1 MLNKKNIFKIFLGTC
16 ILFKSLTGA
25 EIGEVESI
33 TGNAQVKVNGS
44 MINSFIFTF
53 DKKPIIDEKEIKV
66 EYNGP
71 KGKKTYFD
79 PKLGKNITIELTG
92 EEVYQADIIEINIKG
107 NSLEI
112 LTTDVPTMNNYI
124 ITIGDRK
131 FEKNENIRVI
141 SPESDKFTYHT
152 YKDDKVEFNYR
163 LYTPQNK
170 GKEKLPIIL
179 ALHGSGECADRK
191 NYDNN
196 SHLIANRMILSWS
209 DEKFQKN
216 NPAYIIAPQFP
227 SLEASYD
234 TLNYQK
240 AFINIIEEIVKN
252 GNGDKNRV
260 YASTLSMGSRIFY
273 NLIGNFPE
281 YFSAA
286 HINCGNPAD
295 AKIENVKNM
304 PLHIIHAE
312 NDTTVQT
319 QFSIDTFTKL
329 YSLGNKNIRLTLYPE
344 KEMKDRNVA
353 DMHCPWEIS
362 NEEKENLEWIFSF
375 DKSQIIEKPK
385 KLSGNIFD
393 TFIFDKIIYVPL
405 FEVTKK
411 IGYTHT
417 IDEINNVIIFKN
429 KENKFVKVNLIKDDV
444 PILIKDGIIY
454 VQFDIFSK
462 KFDCRV
468 ELINMKESL
477 KLKLTKK

>member
-1 MLNKKNIFKIFLGTC
+1 MLKKRNIFKVFLGTC

-25 EIGEVESI
+25 EIGEAESI
-33 TGNAQVKVNGS
+33 VANAQVKINGS
-44 MINSFIFTF
+44 MINSFVFTF
-53 DKKPIIDEKEIKV
+53 DKKPIVDKKEIKI

-79 PKLGKNITIELTG
+79 PNLGKNVTIELTG
-92 EEVYQADIIEINIKG
+92 EELYQADIREISIKG
-107 NSLEI
+107 NTLEI
-112 LTTDVPTMNNYI
+112 ITTNVPTMNNYTI
-124 ITIGDRK
+124 IIGDRK
-131 FEKNENIRVI
+131 FEKNKNIRVI
-141 SPESDKFTYHT
+141 SPDSDKFTYHT

-163 LYTPQNK
+163 LYTPQNI

-191 NYDNN
+191 DYDNN
-196 SHLIANRMILSWS
+196 SHLIVNRMILSWS
-209 DEKFQKN
+209 DEEFQKN

-240 AFINIIEEIVKN
+240 AFINIIEGIIKS

-295 AKIENVKNM
+295 AKIENVKSM

-319 QFSIDTFTKL
+319 QFSIDTFKKL
-329 YSLGNKNIRLTLYPE
+329 YSIGNKNIRLTLYPE
-344 KEMKDRNVA
+344 KEMKDKNIE

-362 NEEKENLEWIFSF
+362 NEERENLEWIFSF
-375 DKSQIIEKPK
+375 DKSQTVKESK

-393 TFIFDKIIYVPL
+393 TYIFDNEIYVPL
-405 FEVTKK
+405 FETSKK
-411 IGYTHT
+411 IGYIHN
-417 IDEINNVIIFKN
+417 IDEVSNVITFKN
-429 KENKFVKVNLIKDDV
+429 KEKKLIKICLTQSNT
-444 PILIKDGIIY
+444 PILIKDGVIY
-454 VQFDIFSK
+454 AKFDIFSK

-468 ELINMKESL
+468 ELFNIKDIL
-477 KLKLTKK
+477 KIRITQK